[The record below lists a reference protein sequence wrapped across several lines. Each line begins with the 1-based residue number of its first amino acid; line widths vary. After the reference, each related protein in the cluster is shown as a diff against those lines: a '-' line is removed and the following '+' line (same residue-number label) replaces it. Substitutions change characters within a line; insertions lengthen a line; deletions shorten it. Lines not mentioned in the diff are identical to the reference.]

1 MNKRLSKSVLV
12 IILVALM
19 MSSLLS
25 CSKSKSVVAEPVDN
39 EMSNQGTAIAR
50 GSIAGFIS
58 SVRPYQESVDSILRR
73 ARFFEE
79 NGKYRLA
86 IQEFR
91 AAVGIDPNNVEAYN
105 SMGVCYDHL
114 GDYEQAASCYRKALA
129 LNHDLAY
136 VQNNLGYSCFLQGN
150 LDAAIEAFKKAIDLE
165 PQKALYH
172 NNLGLAYAEKRLFQ
186 SAFEEFSVGGGE
198 TRAHYNLA
206 QILRRRGLDG
216 VAGSRLIQVES
227 KINPRST
234 KDSIIADAATSSEP
248 GLHRPEDGLSDSAPA
263 SKEQD
268 TPSPDPVVSQK
279 NEFPEEM
286 TRERVSSTE
295 MGHGHF
301 SVQVASCRSMASAE
315 NVRHSIGILGYPSV
329 ILEEAGQDKWYVVKV
344 GRFNE
349 LNQAESAAREL
360 SRVNGG
366 QLVLIRETRELEGAA
381 SHGETKEE
389 VKSSNLKHGIKDTTG
404 DEPGIEISNGNGVRF
419 MARDVS
425 RYLAKRGSK
434 VQRLTNAE
442 GFSHERTIIYYCD
455 GYFAHA
461 SRIAGE
467 LPGLKELEKVQRLGT
482 SHIKIRV
489 LIGKDL
495 VPFRETFDNARSMI
509 GAG

>member
-1 MNKRLSKSVLV
+1 MNKRLSKPVLV

-39 EMSNQGTAIAR
+39 QVSNQGTAIAR

-73 ARFFEE
+73 ARFFQE
-79 NGKYRLA
+79 NRKYRLA

-105 SMGVCYDHL
+105 SMGVSYDHL

-136 VQNNLGYSCFLQGN
+136 VQNNLGYSCLLQGN
-150 LDAAIEAFKKAIDLE
+150 LDGAIEAFKKAIDLE

-172 NNLGLAYAEKRLFQ
+172 NNLGLAYAEKGLFQ
-186 SAFEEFSVGGGE
+186 SAFEELSANGGE
-198 TRAHYNLA
+198 RKAHYNLA

-216 VAGSRLIQVES
+216 VAGPHLIQVES
-227 KINPRST
+227 TKNPLPT
-234 KDSIIADAATSSEP
+234 KNSIIADAAISTKP
-248 GLHRPEDGLSDSAPA
+248 DFRRPEDSLSDSAPA
-263 SKEQD
+263 SKEQNS
-268 TPSPDPVVSQK
+268 PSPDPVISQTNK
-279 NEFPEEM
+279 SPEEM
-286 TRERVSSTE
+286 TPERVSSTE

-301 SVQVASCRSMASAE
+301 TVQVASCRSMASAE
-315 NVRHSIGILGYPSV
+315 NVRHSIGVLGYPSV
-329 ILEEAGQDKWYVVKV
+329 ISEEAGQDKWYVVRV

-366 QLVLIRETRELEGAA
+366 QLVLIKETREIEGAT

-389 VKSSNLKHGIKDTTG
+389 VKISDLKNGIKDTTG
-404 DEPGIEISNGNGVRF
+404 DEPGIEVSNGNGVRF

-425 RYLAKRGSK
+425 RYLAKTGSK

-442 GFSHERTIIYYCD
+442 SFSHERTIIYYCD

-467 LPGLKELEKVQRLGT
+467 LPGLKELEKVQRFGT
-482 SHIKIRV
+482 SYIKIRV

-495 VPFRETFDNARSMI
+495 VPFRETFDNARSVI